1 MKIRIDRT
9 RMAMRGEYYA
19 YDVTV
24 PAEEVPW
31 MNPCDVTTILKD
43 GVSPRNE
50 HYNFCDVMIGPEH
63 YQMDKGWDRDQD
75 HLDTEK
81 ACRPIMLE
89 LAQRVFPELAKVTQ
103 WRELWH
109 ELPGFD
115 ERHATRYIDEPMTQ
129 MDALRDGHR
138 TEVTK

>member
-1 MKIRIDRT
+1 
-9 RMAMRGEYYA
+9 
-19 YDVTV
+19 
-24 PAEEVPW
+24 
-31 MNPCDVTTILKD
+31 
-43 GVSPRNE
+43 
-50 HYNFCDVMIGPEH
+50 
-63 YQMDKGWDRDQD
+63 
-75 HLDTEK
+75 
-81 ACRPIMLE
+81 MLE

-103 WRELWH
+103 WSELWH